1 MKKRPS
7 PYTSYS
13 TMDFFKN
20 TFENYVKYEQIISG
34 QVYIWPIVT
43 FTLYYK
49 ILKFCFKL
57 SVESLFLSN

>member
-1 MKKRPS
+1 
-7 PYTSYS
+7 
-13 TMDFFKN
+13 MDFFKN

-43 FTLYYK
+43 FKLYYS